1 MIKWSDYEQSGVIF
15 EAFLPSDEAEPQE
28 WLLRA
33 SRNGVLLAERRTR
46 LVWVPRFGPDVSD
59 VAQLEEA
66 LDGMLVD
73 LSSGVLDAK
82 ADGRKVTVEPAR
94 PIAAANSP
102 ENAALAHIALTAYA
116 KTLQT
121 LQLPPPLFL
130 AFARLPPTTALGS
143 LLPTT
148 VSVEMRSHMLAVVAV
163 GNLIQEL
170 TEPERAAYVTRLQG
184 AMRTNVVANVLS
196 IKDELMARSAT

>member
-1 MIKWSDYEQSGVIF
+1 MIKWSDYEQGGVIF

-33 SRNGVLLAERRTR
+33 SRNGVLLAERRIR
-46 LVWVPRFGPDVSD
+46 LIWVPRFGPDVSD

-66 LDGMLVD
+66 LDGMLID

-82 ADGRKVTVEPAR
+82 ADGRKVTAEPAR
-94 PIAAANSP
+94 PIAEANSP

-121 LQLPPPLFL
+121 LQLPPPLFR
-130 AFARLPPTTALGS
+130 AFARLPPTPALGA
-143 LLPTT
+143 LLPMM
-148 VSVEMRSHMLAVVAV
+148 VGVEMRNHMLAVVSV
-163 GNLIQEL
+163 GELIEAL
-170 TEPERAAYVTRLQG
+170 AEPERAAYVTRLQG
-184 AMRTNVVANVLS
+184 AMATNVVANVLA
-196 IKDELMARSAT
+196 IKEELLARHAN